1 MNEIPLKVEIKR
13 IDEVAIILLAA
24 NFYTSNTMAQNLKAA
39 LQEIF
44 KDNQYYIIANMNG
57 VESID
62 SEGLGALSYG
72 YKTCIDNGGNFVM
85 CHLDNPDVADVIE
98 IVNLDQIIP
107 VYTTEE
113 EALKAIK
120 D

>member
-44 KDNQYYIIANMNG
+44 KDNQYYIIANMNPLI
-57 VESID
+57 VKVL
-62 SEGLGALSYG
+62 GLFHTDI
-72 YKTCIDNGGNFVM
+72 K
-85 CHLDNPDVADVIE
+85 
-98 IVNLDQIIP
+98 P
-107 VYTTEE
+107 V
-113 EALKAIK
+113 
-120 D
+120 

>member
-1 MNEIPLKVEIKR
+1 
-13 IDEVAIILLAA
+13 
-24 NFYTSNTMAQNLKAA
+24 
-39 LQEIF
+39 
-44 KDNQYYIIANMNG
+44 
-57 VESID
+57 
-62 SEGLGALSYG
+62 
-72 YKTCIDNGGNFVM
+72 M